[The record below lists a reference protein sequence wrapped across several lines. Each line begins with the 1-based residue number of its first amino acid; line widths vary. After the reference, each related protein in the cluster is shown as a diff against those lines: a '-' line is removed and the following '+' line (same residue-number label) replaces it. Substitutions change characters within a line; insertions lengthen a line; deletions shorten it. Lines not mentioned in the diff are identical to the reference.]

1 MIIPQIKGNPTQ
13 GARADATPA
22 RQCFNFSFKCVVSY
36 TNLELDVF
44 LSQRTRLLLQSL
56 DLFHGALQVHVANV
70 TTHLEQEYVIA
81 FQMPEADYIS
91 AIWRNGEWM
100 KLCNA
105 LHMISSFADVNNHQ
119 VIIIQQIIV
128 TQPDLKQHEYGLP
141 RLCAREKVTD
151 RLSGKWRM
159 PRCWRRWDGGLSVNL
174 SVRQAECT
182 RWMLSLSSLLSDS
195 NCLVRSLLILSGGSN
210 HL

>member
-1 MIIPQIKGNPTQ
+1 MEHPNQRKPNPTQ
-13 GARADATPA
+13 GARADATPGSA
-22 RQCFNFSFKCVVSY
+22 SILASNVWSRTLTLSWMFSC
-36 TNLELDVF
+36 LRELA
-44 LSQRTRLLLQSL
+44 SSCSRLISSTVR
-56 DLFHGALQVHVANV
+56 FRFTSPMSPPTWNKNNSF
-70 TTHLEQEYVIA
+70 

-141 RLCAREKVTD
+141 RLCPREKVTD

-159 PRCWRRWDGGLSVNL
+159 PRCWSRWDGGLSVNL

-182 RWMLSLSSLLSDS
+182 RWMLSLSFLLSDS